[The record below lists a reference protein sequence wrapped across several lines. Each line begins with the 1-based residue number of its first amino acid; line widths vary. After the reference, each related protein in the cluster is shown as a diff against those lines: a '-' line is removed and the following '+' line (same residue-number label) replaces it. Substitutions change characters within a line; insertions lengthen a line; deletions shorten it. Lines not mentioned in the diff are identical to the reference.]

1 MLIKVDGGY
10 LDFDDQIEV
19 EKQIKLFEDIATSDG
34 DFSYAF
40 EVERTANNTRLFNN
54 PMPDVL
60 TKPVYQ
66 KIPASL
72 INNEGT
78 EAYTGYI
85 RIERIT
91 KFFECS
97 FFSGNN
103 NWFGLLSG
111 PISDIDFSSYDLTLT
126 SGNIQSTFSNT
137 EGVVFPLV
145 DNGALLTR
153 GINQLKIEDMVAGIY
168 VKTIVKKIMRH
179 HSIKLEG
186 ELLDHPEYN
195 RLVILKNGE
204 NQTAIEERSA
214 YVFSNDLFPVDGTFY
229 QIEFTDVSTYPYFVG
244 AQNNISQTTDRYTA
258 DVRMRLKIE
267 LSNQVTPLFTYM
279 RVFKN
284 GVTIPG
290 SFNANADGI
299 ISGTLVVELDT
310 GDYIDIRMSSDPLG
324 PIVTNAAK
332 IRFTPEFVYK
342 AFGNSIV
349 PKWTQQ
355 EFVSNV
361 IRIFNVLPSY
371 NSKTGTLTLNLLD
384 RIKDKDPI
392 DLSPYIEST
401 EVDYV
406 EFIGNYGKMNLL
418 SYQEVDAP
426 EFREYNVKNFFR
438 YAQGNIEADND
449 FLDDTADALE
459 SEFSNP
465 IAYINRAFD
474 MSMER
479 LNLIEIE
486 SDETVDVTSVTDN
499 SGVAR
504 FNIPE
509 DIFVVGDL
517 VRISES
523 TNEGYNGDWVVS
535 AIGSGYIELYGVP
548 FNVNAT
554 GKADKMVYNYG
565 NTDDVYLLRYIPSY
579 SVSNFS
585 GNSFVRLETTNLTTV
600 STAFFALLN
609 TGRTID
615 DDFIQS
621 LSFGGID
628 NEAFTQRTLIQ
639 SNFNLFSRVLNDPV
653 KLLCAAYLPHN
664 VFKSIDF
671 LRPATIKS
679 IDTSNMYYVNRVS
692 GYGHCTIELIK
703 LP

>member
-1 MLIKVDGGY
+1 MMIKVEGGY
-10 LDFDDQIEV
+10 LDFDDHIEV
-19 EKQIKLFEDIATSDG
+19 EKQIKLFEDIATTDG

-40 EVERTANNTRLFNN
+40 ELQRTANNTKLLSN
-54 PMPDVL
+54 PLPDVSSKL
-60 TKPVYQ
+60 VYQ
-66 KIPASL
+66 KIPATLLSD
-72 INNEGT
+72 EGT
-78 EAYTGYI
+78 DAYEGYL
-85 RIERIT
+85 RVERVT
-91 KFFECS
+91 DVFECS

-111 PISDIDFSSYDLTLT
+111 PISDVDFSSYDITLT
-126 SGNIQSTFSNT
+126 SANIQSTFGNT

-168 VKTIVKKIMRH
+168 VKTIVKKIMQH
-179 HSIKLEG
+179 HSIKIEG

-195 RLVILKNGE
+195 QLVILKNGE
-204 NQTAIEERSA
+204 NQTAIEDRSA

-299 ISGTLVVELDT
+299 ISGTLVVELDA
-310 GDYIDIRMSSDPLG
+310 GDYIDIRMSSDALG

-342 AFGNSIV
+342 AFGDSIV

-355 EFVSNV
+355 EFISNV
-361 IRIFNVLPSY
+361 LRIFNVLPSY
-371 NSKTGTLTLNLLD
+371 NSKTGTLTLNLFD
-384 RIKDKDPI
+384 SIKDKNPI

-406 EFIGNYGKMNLL
+406 EFISNYGKMNLF
-418 SYQEVDAP
+418 SYQEADTP

-438 YAQGNIEADND
+438 YAQGNIDADNE
-449 FLDDTADALE
+449 FLEDSVDVID
-459 SEFSNP
+459 SDFSNP
-465 IAYINRAFD
+465 IAYINLAFD

-535 AIGSGYIELYGVP
+535 AQATGYVEFYGVP

-554 GKADKMVYNYG
+554 AKADKMVYSYG
-565 NTDDVYLLRYIPSY
+565 NTDDVYLLRHIPSY

-639 SNFNLFSRVLNDPV
+639 SNFNLFSRILNDPV
-653 KLLCAAYLPHN
+653 KLICKAYLPHK
-664 VFKSIDF
+664 VFRDIDF
-671 LRPATIKS
+671 LRPVTIKS
-679 IDTSNMYYVNRVS
+679 EDTSNMYYVNKIS
-692 GYGHCTIELIK
+692 GYLDSEIELIK